1 MFCNRVILA
10 LVVLFCLTLGQV
22 AYAAPVSHV
31 QHTDPAASEGCV
43 CWFLIEASADW
54 SRWARWIKNVSG
66 VAKRTR
72 SIRRRLHSRH
82 P

>member
-31 QHTDPAASEGCV
+31 QHTDPAASEG
-43 CWFLIEASADW
+43 
-54 SRWARWIKNVSG
+54 WARWIKNVSG